1 MWNFLS
7 SGCIQRSAVIYSIS
21 LHQSHTK
28 TTREKCRLF
37 FALPVKRYLK
47 AHPFFFWKRGILVQ
61 CVVQCKEWISRRIQK
76 EEKKLNIWVIH
87 KLPHTQVIILH
98 MLLYRTITPPNT
110 WHQCQAFFS
119 SNLHSREH
127 HTMWGKKLD
136 ERKKTQ
142 DRISTRMHSTSIPPP
157 TSAQDRAPLLA
168 RLR

>member
-7 SGCIQRSAVIYSIS
+7 SGCIQRSAVTYSIS
-21 LHQSHTK
+21 LHQSHRK
-28 TTREKCRLF
+28 TPREKCRLF

-61 CVVQCKEWISRRIQK
+61 CKEWISRRIQK
-76 EEKKLNIWVIH
+76 RRKKNSISGWYTSY
-87 KLPHTQVIILH
+87 HTPRWLSFTCSCTVLSH
-98 MLLYRTITPPNT
+98 HRTHGISARPFFPATFIPANT
-110 WHQCQAFFS
+110 TRCEVRSWM
-119 SNLHSREH
+119 RE
-127 HTMWGKKLD
+127 
-136 ERKKTQ
+136 KKTQ